1 VAVRICP
8 HCKSEITASN
18 VAAYSFGFECPK
30 CGTRLEV
37 APGSREIASVCGL
50 VAAAIAWRLTINS
63 GGDLGGV
70 LPTLYAFL
78 AFGIVSP
85 LVLMFTAN
93 LRNAPSIAVPE
104 PAHDHGTSGHNAG
117 GHDAGG
123 HGGGHH

>member
-1 VAVRICP
+1 MAVRICP
-8 HCKSEITASN
+8 HCKTEVTGSN
-18 VAAYSFGFECPK
+18 VVAYSFGVECPK
-30 CGTRLEV
+30 CETRLEV
-37 APGSREIASVCGL
+37 APGTRTISTLCGL
-50 VAAAIAWRLTINS
+50 AAGAIAWRLSINS

-93 LRNAPSIAVPE
+93 LRNAPAIAVAA
-104 PAHDHGTSGHNAG
+104 PAHDAVTSAHGTA
-117 GHDAGG
+117 G

>member
-8 HCKSEITASN
+8 HCKAEIDAGN
-18 VAAYSFGFECPK
+18 VAAFSDSIECPQCK
-30 CGTRLEV
+30 ARLEV
-37 APGSREIASVCGL
+37 APGSRTISTLCGL
-50 VAAAIAWRLTINS
+50 AAAAIAWHLT
-63 GGDLGGV
+63 GGLTGDLGAV

-93 LRNAPSIAVPE
+93 LRDAPAVPVAE
-104 PAHDHGTSGHNAG
+104 PVRATGSHDT
-117 GHDAGG
+117 GG

>member
-8 HCKSEITASN
+8 HCKTEIPAPEAAARSN
-18 VAAYSFGFECPK
+18 DIVCPK

-37 APGSREIASVCGL
+37 ASGSRTISTIAGL
-50 VAAAIAWRLTINS
+50 AAGAIVWRISADSTA
-63 GGDLGGV
+63 DLGSV

-93 LRNAPSIAVPE
+93 LRNAPASPAPE
-104 PAHDHGTSGHNAG
+104 PAHTSGSAG
-117 GHDAGG
+117 HGAGS